1 MIRRAPR
8 PTHSFVIV
16 RNEVARDE
24 RISYRARGLL
34 IAILS
39 RPDNWTIRAEQLA
52 SESSVEGRDAVRTA
66 LKELQAAGYLVSN
79 KVRNSDGQIQWE
91 SVVYDSPQSAE
102 SPETENPSPVKPAS
116 VELAT
121 VSQAPLEELST
132 RTEKK
137 KKTPTGD
144 TVDDRD
150 SVREVFAEWIKVTGR
165 SLERTILDDK
175 RRRRIEWALKTYS
188 RTEITQ
194 ALQGWKRSKWHR
206 GENTAGKVYD
216 ELTLIFKDSANF
228 ERFRNMYVPP
238 VASTAPQQFY
248 EAMRYCGDCEDG
260 YVRATD
266 PQGQTVLKFCPVC
279 YPERRV

>member
-24 RISYRARGLL
+24 RLSYRARGLL

-52 SESSVEGRDAVRTA
+52 SETAIEGRDAVRTA
-66 LKELQAAGYLVSN
+66 LKELQVAGYLVSN
-79 KVRNSDGQIQWE
+79 KVRNGEGQIQWE
-91 SVVYDSPQSAE
+91 SVVYDVPQTPE
-102 SPETENPSPVKPAS
+102 EPETGNPSPVKPTP

-121 VSQAPLEELST
+121 VSQAPLEEPST

-144 TVDDRD
+144 TVSDRD
-150 SVREVFAEWIKVTGR
+150 SVREVFAEWIGVTGR

-175 RRRRIEWALKTYS
+175 RRRRIEWALKTYT
-188 RTEITQ
+188 RGEITQ

-216 ELTLIFKDSANF
+216 EITLIFKDSANF
-228 ERFRNMYVPP
+228 ERFRDMYVPP
-238 VASTAPQQFY
+238 VVSSSFSISY
-248 EAMRYCGDCEDG
+248 SAMTYCGECDNG
-260 YVRATD
+260 YVRSQD
-266 PQGQTVLKFCPVC
+266 SDGRIVNKFCETC
-279 YPERRV
+279 YPDRKI